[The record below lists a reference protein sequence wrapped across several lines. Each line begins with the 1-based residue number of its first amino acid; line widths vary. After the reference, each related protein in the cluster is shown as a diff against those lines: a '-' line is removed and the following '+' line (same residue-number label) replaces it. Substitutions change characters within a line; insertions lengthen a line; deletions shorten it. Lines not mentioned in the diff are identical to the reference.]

1 MEIEYNKK
9 KIIISS
15 FESESENVRNQKL
28 EFIKKMEKKGIQYN
42 LVNKYSKIWVNIKF
56 KKCFYDKNVF
66 KFIKNIDKSI

>member
-1 MEIEYNKK
+1 MRL
-9 KIIISS
+9 
-15 FESESENVRNQKL
+15 SESENVRNQKL

>member
-9 KIIISS
+9 KIKISS

>member
-28 EFIKKMEKKGIQYN
+28 AFIKKMEKKGIQYN

-56 KKCFYDKNVF
+56 KKCFYDKSVF

>member
-9 KIIISS
+9 KIKISS

-28 EFIKKMEKKGIQYN
+28 AFIKKMEKKGIQYN

>member
-9 KIIISS
+9 KIKISS

-56 KKCFYDKNVF
+56 KKCFYDTR
-66 KFIKNIDKSI
+66 